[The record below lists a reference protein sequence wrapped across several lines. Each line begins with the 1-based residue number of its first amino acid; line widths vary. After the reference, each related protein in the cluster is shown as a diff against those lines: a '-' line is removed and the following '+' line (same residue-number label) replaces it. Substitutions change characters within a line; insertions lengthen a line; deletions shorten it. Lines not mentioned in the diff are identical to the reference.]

1 MKYRIEARFAARGAF
16 IQEES
21 MTRARSAALIAVVA
35 ALLGAPAAM
44 AQDAPPM
51 PKPGP
56 EHEVLK
62 ADVGTWNAKI
72 EMVTP
77 GGTMTSTGVETTRL
91 GCGGLCLVT
100 DFKGEMMPGMSF
112 EGHGMSAYDSQKKKY
127 VGTWSDSMSQGIAVG
142 ESTWDAATKTMTGTM
157 EGPDASG
164 ATVKM
169 KTVVEYKDPN
179 TRVFTMYMPDGQAG
193 MKITYTRKM

>member
-1 MKYRIEARFAARGAF
+1 MQYRIGARLAREF
-16 IQEES
+16 NEEES
-21 MTRARSAALIAVVA
+21 MTRAKIATLTAVVA
-35 ALLGAPAAM
+35 ALLGAPVSR
-44 AQDAPPM
+44 AQDMPPM

-62 ADVGTWNAKI
+62 GDVGTWNAKV

-77 GGTMTSTGVETTRL
+77 GGPVTSTGVETNRL
-91 GCGGLCLVT
+91 GCGGLCLVS
-100 DFKGEMMPGMSF
+100 DFKGEMMPGVTF
-112 EGHGMSAYDSQKKKY
+112 EGHGMSAYDAQKKKY

-142 ESTWDAATKTMTGTM
+142 ESTWDPATKTMNGTM

-164 ATVKM
+164 GTAKM

-179 TRVFTMYMPDGQAG
+179 TRVFTMYMPDGKPG